1 MLEISRPGISSTS
14 ITDYPVSDRFL
25 TLPVENYLR
34 VLDIIPNSPQVAII
48 NAINNPA
55 YRFIMACISRRLG
68 KTYIANILANLLTLA
83 PGMSVLIIS
92 PNYNLSQISWD
103 LQRQLLNRF
112 DIELNKSNAKDKV
125 IELSNGSSVRMGSIS
140 QVDST
145 VGRSYDLIIFDEA
158 ALSNDGKDAFNIQL
172 RPTLDKIKSKAIFIS
187 TPRGNNWFK
196 EFYDRGFSS
205 DFPQWVS
212 IRADYTENPRVTA
225 ADILEA
231 KKSMSTAEFK
241 QEYEADF
248 VVRQGLVYNVDS
260 TMVISSLPSELDII
274 DIVIGYDHGYRDPSA
289 ACVVVF
295 TSTCVYIVDEY
306 LEAGRDT
313 AYHAAKLAALVDNH
327 DVGMVFIDS
336 AAAQFRADLASI
348 YEITN
353 APAKKDRLAGISAIE
368 ALIDNNKIKVLDSCV
383 HTIKMFNNY
392 TWKDNTNLIKETPNH
407 DEYSH
412 MADAVRYAIY
422 SNMHYIDEIRN

>member
-327 DVGMVFIDS
+327 DVGMVFVDS